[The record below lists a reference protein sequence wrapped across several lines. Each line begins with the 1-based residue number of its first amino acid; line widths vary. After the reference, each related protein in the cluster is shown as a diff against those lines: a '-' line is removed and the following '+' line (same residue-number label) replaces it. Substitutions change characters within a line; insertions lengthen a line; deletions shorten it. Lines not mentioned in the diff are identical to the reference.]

1 MKKTC
6 KYFAT
11 MRQAIFDSTGKVTDS
26 GGDMVLGDCNRDRC
40 EFWDLTNACC
50 TEVTQAKATEK
61 LAAIGE
67 KILEKI
73 EIWEKENHQQ

>member
-6 KYFAT
+6 KYFANV
-11 MRQAIFDSTGKVTDS
+11 RQPIFDSTGKVTDS
-26 GGDMVLGDCNRDRC
+26 GGEMILGDCVRDRC
-40 EFWDLTNACC
+40 EFWDLDNACC

-73 EIWEKENHQQ
+73 EAWEKANPQT